1 MVTRTRSEYGRTVA
15 QVVAHA
21 DPTAQRVLA
30 AVAGDLRDGLGALAS
45 RVDAAVLTAFPA
57 LGTQPDLRLAL
68 ERSTEANLAD
78 VLAMLGDPELPLDTG
93 VPPDALSLAGMLVR
107 RGVDP
112 GDLVHAYLVAQ
123 NEFWRAWME
132 ELAVR
137 VPAGPSLTAAL
148 ERSSD
153 RVFTR
158 ADFLVAEL
166 MRQVDRER
174 VRWMGGALARR
185 TQVVQELL
193 AGDVTDPADASRA
206 LGYDLDR
213 WVLAIVLWERG
224 DPVPHDGLEARATA
238 IAEAAGAARALTLAP
253 THATLWAWIGTQGEP
268 DVPAIGAAL
277 KLGAGQGVAFG
288 TPAHGLEGFR
298 TGHTEATEARRVA
311 ELGGRSGVV
320 RYEEIEA
327 VSLLSGDNERL
338 GRFVERTLGPLAA
351 PDEGTARLRETL
363 LAWLAEGGNARRA
376 AERLHAHKNTVLY
389 RLQRAQRLLDR
400 SLDEGRGELELA
412 LRVRE
417 ALGPRIGPPR

>member
-1 MVTRTRSEYGRTVA
+1 MVTRPRSEYGRTVA

-30 AVAGDLRDGLGALAS
+30 AVAGDLRDGLGTLAA

-132 ELAVR
+132 ELAAR
-137 VPAGPSLTAAL
+137 VPAGPPLTAAL

-213 WVLAIVLWERG
+213 WVLAVVLWERG
-224 DPVPHDGLEARATA
+224 DPVAHDGLEARATA
-238 IAEAAGAARALTLAP
+238 IAEAAGAGRALTLAP
-253 THATLWAWIGTQGEP
+253 THATLWAWIGTPGEP
-268 DVPAIGAAL
+268 DVGAIAA
-277 KLGAGQGVAFG
+277 A
-288 TPAHGLEGFR
+288 
-298 TGHTEATEARRVA
+298 
-311 ELGGRSGVV
+311 
-320 RYEEIEA
+320 
-327 VSLLSGDNERL
+327 
-338 GRFVERTLGPLAA
+338 
-351 PDEGTARLRETL
+351 
-363 LAWLAEGGNARRA
+363 
-376 AERLHAHKNTVLY
+376 
-389 RLQRAQRLLDR
+389 
-400 SLDEGRGELELA
+400 
-412 LRVRE
+412 
-417 ALGPRIGPPR
+417 

>member
-1 MVTRTRSEYGRTVA
+1 MPPSRATCATVSARSR
-15 QVVAHA
+15 
-21 DPTAQRVLA
+21 R
-30 AVAGDLRDGLGALAS
+30 AS
-45 RVDAAVLTAFPA
+45 TPPSLTAFPA

-132 ELAVR
+132 ELAAR

-224 DPVPHDGLEARATA
+224 DPVCP
-238 IAEAAGAARALTLAP
+238 
-253 THATLWAWIGTQGEP
+253 
-268 DVPAIGAAL
+268 
-277 KLGAGQGVAFG
+277 
-288 TPAHGLEGFR
+288 
-298 TGHTEATEARRVA
+298 
-311 ELGGRSGVV
+311 
-320 RYEEIEA
+320 
-327 VSLLSGDNERL
+327 
-338 GRFVERTLGPLAA
+338 
-351 PDEGTARLRETL
+351 
-363 LAWLAEGGNARRA
+363 RRA
-376 AERLHAHKNTVLY
+376 RGARDG
-389 RLQRAQRLLDR
+389 DR
-400 SLDEGRGELELA
+400 RGRG
-412 LRVRE
+412 RRPVR
-417 ALGPRIGPPR
+417 

>member
-1 MVTRTRSEYGRTVA
+1 VA
-15 QVVAHA
+15 QLIAHA
-21 DPTAQRVLA
+21 DPAAQRVLA
-30 AVAGDLRDGLGALAS
+30 AVAGDLRDRLGALAT
-45 RVDAAVLTAFPA
+45 RVDAAVLAAFPA

-78 VLAMLGDPELPLDTG
+78 VLAMLGDPGLSLDTG
-93 VPPDALSLAGMLVR
+93 VPTEALSLAGMLVR

-132 ELAVR
+132 ELAAR
-137 VPAGPSLTAAL
+137 VPDGPELTAAL

-185 TQVVQELL
+185 TEVVQELL

-213 WVLAIVLWERG
+213 WVLAAVLWERG
-224 DPVPHDGLEARATA
+224 DATAHDGLEARAAA
-238 IAEAAGAARALTLAP
+238 IAEAAGTGRALTLAP
-253 THATLWAWIGTQGEP
+253 THATVWAWIGTQGEP
-268 DVPAIGAAL
+268 DVAAIASAL
-277 KLGAGQGVAFG
+277 ALAPGQGAAFG
-288 TPAHGLEGFR
+288 TPAHGLDGFR
-298 TGHTEATEARRVA
+298 IGHTEATEARRIA
-311 ELGGRSGVV
+311 ELGGRAGVV
-320 RYEEIEA
+320 RYAEIEA
-327 VSLLSGDNERL
+327 VSLLSGDHERL
-338 GRFVERTLGPLAA
+338 IRFVERTLGPLAA

-389 RLQRAQRLLDR
+389 RLQRAQRMLDR
-400 SLDEGRGELELA
+400 SLDQGRGELELA
-412 LRVRE
+412 LRARDV
-417 ALGPRIGPPR
+417 LGARIGPSR